1 MHVYSTLPSLLG
13 KDGENAVPL
22 RVWLYPLSRLGLTE
36 APRVIEISSS
46 CSTCIF
52 PIIEDFDTIELKCN
66 HLLNEAAAQTFPVTH
81 GNIMDLK
88 QSCLNYKKHFIEK
101 IGSLLVTVT
110 LSPASESTVKR
121 NLEYKMKQEDEWK
134 SGLNADSVYEMR
146 CTIKRSNPTKDQSVI
161 KKDTAMQTVHE
172 SPSHVVTAVLYGAD
186 AYFTSEERT
195 SKKIE
200 EQIFEGEIKLN
211 FHRCGGIKTGSEK
224 ATPVPEKFGCTFSG
238 DFNLQAHPTS
248 VIEAINLYTTLPN
261 MLPDKEEKAVPLRLW
276 LYPYCK
282 PESNTAKIVR
292 DIHSHLITDISDV
305 IHNLNIA
312 EKKCN
317 DLVNDTVARTFPGFC
332 TKILILKKECRCYK
346 FEMMRKVG
354 SLLPSICQGEKESA
368 LSEFLT
374 LHEESPY
381 NSTTLDRWFKV
392 KEEESSV
399 IKIFLQELQDIGVDN
414 DDVSDP
420 ETNVVCFTFTSLDQP
435 DDFLS
440 QLSDYVKT
448 GAVKKERGPETENSE
463 IQTWL
468 TEDVRQRMREKLQLF
483 KNLKTSINGDHTKFT
498 VSSKHHNL
506 HPGACVMVFKGGA
519 SESEAVCF
527 TPPSKPFC
535 STTDACD
542 VTLDPNTAHTRLSLS
557 EGNRKVTEQQHRWYP
572 DHPERFD
579 VRKQVVC
586 RESLTGPCY
595 WEAEWSGKAVI
606 SVTYKDIRR
615 KGGSRECGFGCNL
628 KSWSLFCSNNSYS
641 VFHNKKKTALS
652 APCSSNRVGVYL
664 DWAAGTLSFYSVSSL
679 THTLTRLHTFH
690 STFTEPL
697 YAGFGV
703 WGSDSS
709 VCVCV

>member
-1 MHVYSTLPSLLG
+1 METLQDDIIEMAAMGQPFQLGMLYNLRKKVLIPGVSLWSHSEIQKNKSITPKNSTEFSATGSESIEEKANSLKLDTHLGLSLIFEQIKASGSAEYLMATKNSQQHARLTLKYHTTTRFEQLTMGHLTIRNGFQMAELKDNSATHVVIAVLYGANAFFTFHKKVTNEESKEQIKGDLQQAVNILWGLAKESACVSLRLSDRETKELQNMICSFYGDFKLEVNPCTFENAMHVYSTLPSLLG

-101 IGSLLVTVT
+101 IGSLLPLVYNG
-110 LSPASESTVKR
+110 VK
-121 NLEYKMKQEDEWK
+121 EE
-134 SGLNADSVYEMR
+134 
-146 CTIKRSNPTKDQSVI
+146 
-161 KKDTAMQTVHE
+161 KDTA
-172 SPSHVVTAVLYGAD
+172 A
-186 AYFTSEERT
+186 
-195 SKKIE
+195 
-200 EQIFEGEIKLN
+200 
-211 FHRCGGIKTGSEK
+211 
-224 ATPVPEKFGCTFSG
+224 
-238 DFNLQAHPTS
+238 
-248 VIEAINLYTTLPN
+248 
-261 MLPDKEEKAVPLRLW
+261 
-276 LYPYCK
+276 
-282 PESNTAKIVR
+282 
-292 DIHSHLITDISDV
+292 
-305 IHNLNIA
+305 
-312 EKKCN
+312 
-317 DLVNDTVARTFPGFC
+317 
-332 TKILILKKECRCYK
+332 
-346 FEMMRKVG
+346 
-354 SLLPSICQGEKESA
+354 LLE
-368 LSEFLT
+368 
-374 LHEESPY
+374 LHERSPFR
-381 NSTTLDRWFKV
+381 STNINQWLKF
-392 KEEESSV
+392 KEEELHTV
-399 IKIFLQELQDIGVDN
+399 QAILKQLRGIDN

-535 STTDACD
+535 STTGDRSSLLENACD

>member
-1 MHVYSTLPSLLG
+1 METLQDDIIEMAAMGQPFQLGMLYNLRKKVLIPGVSLWSHSEIQKNKSITPKNSTEFSATGSESIEEKANSLKLDTHLGLSLIFEQIKASGSAEYLMATKNSQQHARLTLKYHTTTRFEQLTMGHLTIRNGFQMAELKDNSATHVVIAVLYGANAFFTFHKKVTNEESKEQIKGDLQQAVNILWGLAKESACVSLRLSDRETKELQNMICSFYGDFKLEVNPCTFENAMHVYSTLPSLLG

-101 IGSLLVTVT
+101 IGSLLPLVYNG
-110 LSPASESTVKR
+110 VK
-121 NLEYKMKQEDEWK
+121 EE
-134 SGLNADSVYEMR
+134 
-146 CTIKRSNPTKDQSVI
+146 
-161 KKDTAMQTVHE
+161 KDTA
-172 SPSHVVTAVLYGAD
+172 A
-186 AYFTSEERT
+186 
-195 SKKIE
+195 
-200 EQIFEGEIKLN
+200 
-211 FHRCGGIKTGSEK
+211 
-224 ATPVPEKFGCTFSG
+224 
-238 DFNLQAHPTS
+238 
-248 VIEAINLYTTLPN
+248 
-261 MLPDKEEKAVPLRLW
+261 
-276 LYPYCK
+276 
-282 PESNTAKIVR
+282 
-292 DIHSHLITDISDV
+292 
-305 IHNLNIA
+305 
-312 EKKCN
+312 
-317 DLVNDTVARTFPGFC
+317 
-332 TKILILKKECRCYK
+332 
-346 FEMMRKVG
+346 
-354 SLLPSICQGEKESA
+354 LLE
-368 LSEFLT
+368 
-374 LHEESPY
+374 LHERSPFR
-381 NSTTLDRWFKV
+381 STNINQWLKF
-392 KEEESSV
+392 KEEELHTV
-399 IKIFLQELQDIGVDN
+399 QAILKQLRGIGVELLTDE
-414 DDVSDP
+414 
-420 ETNVVCFTFTSLDQP
+420 ETENVTCFTFTSLEQAAP
-435 DDFLS
+435 FLS
-440 QLSDYVKT
+440 QLSEYLT
-448 GAVKKERGPETENSE
+448 GLSDNLTGTRARVTTDSPL
-463 IQTWL
+463 TWL
-468 TEDVRQRMREKLQLF
+468 TEEVKVTMRRKLQLF
-483 KNLKTSINGDHTKFT
+483 KKLKTSISTKFA
-498 VSSKHHNL
+498 VSLEHHKK
-506 HPGACVMVFKGGA
+506 HPGACIMVYRDD
-519 SESEAVCF
+519 SVCF

-535 STTDACD
+535 STTGAVSNSSVTVKVYACD

-557 EGNRKVTEQQHRWYP
+557 EGNRKVTCQHRWYP

-709 VCVCV
+709 VFIY

>member
-101 IGSLLVTVT
+101 IGSLLPLVYNG
-110 LSPASESTVKR
+110 VK
-121 NLEYKMKQEDEWK
+121 EE
-134 SGLNADSVYEMR
+134 
-146 CTIKRSNPTKDQSVI
+146 
-161 KKDTAMQTVHE
+161 KDTAALLELHERSPFRSTNINQWLKFKEEELHTVQAILKQLRGIGTVHE

-527 TPPSKPFC
+527 TPPSKPFY
-535 STTDACD
+535 ACD

-557 EGNRKVTEQQHRWYP
+557 EGNRKVTCQHRWYP

-709 VCVCV
+709 VCVLVF

>member
-1 MHVYSTLPSLLG
+1 METLQDDIIEMAAMGQPFQLGMLYNLRKKVLIPGVSLWSHSEIQKNKSITPKNSTEFSATGSESIEEKANSLKLDTHLGLSLIFEQIKASGSAEYLMATKNSQQHARLTLKYHTTTRFEQLTMGHLTIRNGFQMAELKDNSATHVVIAVLYGANAFFTFHKKVTNEESKEQIKGDLQQAVNILWGLAKESACVSLRLSDRETKELQNMICSFYGDFKLEVNPCTFENAMHVYSTLPSLLG

-101 IGSLLVTVT
+101 IGSLLPLVYNG
-110 LSPASESTVKR
+110 VK
-121 NLEYKMKQEDEWK
+121 EE
-134 SGLNADSVYEMR
+134 
-146 CTIKRSNPTKDQSVI
+146 
-161 KKDTAMQTVHE
+161 KDTA
-172 SPSHVVTAVLYGAD
+172 A
-186 AYFTSEERT
+186 
-195 SKKIE
+195 
-200 EQIFEGEIKLN
+200 
-211 FHRCGGIKTGSEK
+211 
-224 ATPVPEKFGCTFSG
+224 
-238 DFNLQAHPTS
+238 
-248 VIEAINLYTTLPN
+248 
-261 MLPDKEEKAVPLRLW
+261 
-276 LYPYCK
+276 
-282 PESNTAKIVR
+282 
-292 DIHSHLITDISDV
+292 
-305 IHNLNIA
+305 
-312 EKKCN
+312 
-317 DLVNDTVARTFPGFC
+317 
-332 TKILILKKECRCYK
+332 
-346 FEMMRKVG
+346 
-354 SLLPSICQGEKESA
+354 LLE
-368 LSEFLT
+368 
-374 LHEESPY
+374 LHERSPFR
-381 NSTTLDRWFKV
+381 STNINQWLKF
-392 KEEESSV
+392 KEEELHTV
-399 IKIFLQELQDIGVDN
+399 QAILKQLRGIGVELLTDE
-414 DDVSDP
+414 
-420 ETNVVCFTFTSLDQP
+420 ETENVTCFTFTSLEQAAP
-435 DDFLS
+435 FLS
-440 QLSDYVKT
+440 QLSEYLT
-448 GAVKKERGPETENSE
+448 GLSDNLTGTRARVTTDSPL
-463 IQTWL
+463 TWL
-468 TEDVRQRMREKLQLF
+468 TEEVKVTMRRKLQLF
-483 KNLKTSINGDHTKFT
+483 KKLKTSISTKFA
-498 VSSKHHNL
+498 VSLEHHKK
-506 HPGACVMVFKGGA
+506 HPGACIMVYRDDCDG
-519 SESEAVCF
+519 AVCF
-527 TPPSKPFC
+527 SPPSKPIC
-535 STTDACD
+535 STTAASSHSVTIWYYTKWIYACD

-557 EGNRKVTEQQHRWYP
+557 EGNRKHRWYP